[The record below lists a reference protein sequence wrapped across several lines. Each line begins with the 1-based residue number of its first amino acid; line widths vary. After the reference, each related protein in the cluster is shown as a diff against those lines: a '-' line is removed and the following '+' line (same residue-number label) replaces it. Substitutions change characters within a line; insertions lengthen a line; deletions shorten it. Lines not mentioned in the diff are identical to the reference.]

1 MKGHVMKIL
10 GLCLLLTL
18 LPTMCWAESESQKPE
33 EQKPEEQ
40 KPEEQEPTLYDH
52 YHAMKRLQEAAAS
65 RTIDEQARFQ
75 PLIQKEQRLA
85 CERLRK
91 DHRKR
96 VQKEEYRRQGGDEF
110 LVFSWELE
118 QWCGT
123 LR

>member
-18 LPTMCWAESESQKPE
+18 LATMCWAESESK
-33 EQKPEEQ
+33 KPEEQ
-40 KPEEQEPTLYDH
+40 KPEEQEPSLYDH

-118 QWCGT
+118 QWCQT
-123 LR
+123 SR

>member
-1 MKGHVMKIL
+1 MKGNVMKIL
-10 GLCLLLTL
+10 GLCLVLIF
-18 LPTMCWAESESQKPE
+18 PAAICWAEAEPE
-33 EQKPEEQ
+33 KAQV
-40 KPEEQEPTLYDH
+40 QEPTLYDH

-75 PLIQKEQRLA
+75 PLIQREQRLA
-85 CERLRK
+85 CEKLRK
-91 DHRKR
+91 DHQDR
-96 VQKEEYRRQGGDEF
+96 VSRDEYRQQGGDEF